1 MVPIQHMQRKGIWID
16 HGCIHCFWCQNLMP
30 QVFLAH
36 ESGTQIAGDLRDD
49 GVTSDNRGERSPLR
63 TSMISAEE
71 LNFVPF
77 IADGCPVHVIHL
89 EGAWS
94 DLGVAAS

>member
-1 MVPIQHMQRKGIWID
+1 
-16 HGCIHCFWCQNLMP
+16 MP

-36 ESGTQIAGDLRDD
+36 ETGTQIAGEAREDR
-49 GVTSDNRGERSPLR
+49 VTSDNRRERSPLR
-63 TSMISAEE
+63 ATVISTED

-77 IADGCPVHVIHL
+77 IADGCPVQVIHL

-94 DLGVAAS
+94 DLGVASANEMSH

>member
-1 MVPIQHMQRKGIWID
+1 
-16 HGCIHCFWCQNLMP
+16 MP

-36 ESGTQIAGDLRDD
+36 ETGTQIAGEARED

-63 TSMISAEE
+63 TAMISSEE

-77 IADGCPVHVIHL
+77 IADGCPVQVIHL

-94 DLGVAAS
+94 DLGVAAAN

>member
-1 MVPIQHMQRKGIWID
+1 
-16 HGCIHCFWCQNLMP
+16 MP

-36 ESGTQIAGDLRDD
+36 EAGTQIAGDLRDD

-63 TSMISAEE
+63 TAMISAEE

-94 DLGVAAS
+94 DLGVAEANEMSS

>member
-1 MVPIQHMQRKGIWID
+1 MQRKRIWID

-36 ESGTQIAGDLRDD
+36 ETGTQIAGEARED
-49 GVTSDNRGERSPLR
+49 GVTSDNLGERSPLR
-63 TSMISAEE
+63 TAMISPEE

-77 IADGCPVHVIHL
+77 IADGCPVQVIHL
-89 EGAWS
+89 EGDWS
-94 DLGVAAS
+94 DLGVVAANEMSS